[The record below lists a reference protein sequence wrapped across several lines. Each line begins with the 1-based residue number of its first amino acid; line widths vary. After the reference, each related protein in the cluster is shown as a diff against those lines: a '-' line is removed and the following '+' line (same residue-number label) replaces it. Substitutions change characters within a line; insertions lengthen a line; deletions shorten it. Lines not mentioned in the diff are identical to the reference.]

1 MSSDGDSRGRERE
14 ERAVTPAGLVRRA
27 GVACIDGAILM
38 SVVLWLG
45 RGYREAGLWSGLPN
59 ETLWFYPVAGGFIVL
74 AYQFVFLLGMQSTP
88 GMAFFRLSLS
98 DSAGDRPAAAQVAVR
113 ILVSLI
119 SAAAFGLGYLWAVFH
134 RRKQTWHDLAADTIV
149 IRGSPGRRPSAAR
162 ALRRRSGPKTY
173 RMG

>member
-1 MSSDGDSRGRERE
+1 VSSDGDSRAGAPD
-14 ERAVTPAGLVRRA
+14 ERAVMPAGLMRRA
-27 GVACIDGAILM
+27 GAACIDGAILM

-88 GMAFFRLSLS
+88 GMAFFRLSLA
-98 DSAGDRPAAAQVAVR
+98 DSAGDKPVAAQVIVR

-119 SAAAFGLGYLWAVFH
+119 SAAAFGLGYVWAMFH

-173 RMG
+173 RVR